1 MHQETL
7 KLVLSAD
14 TSSVTEEFDLK
25 GKRTI
30 QTQLYQET
38 ENTDD
43 NFQIMITDLSDT
55 PLLKKQPIKNLRSR
69 DGGYRDNCPF
79 EVQKDK
85 VKVTITSNQPASIET
100 VFTLVVDVEGSICK

>member
-7 KLVLSAD
+7 KIILPAD
-14 TSSVTEEFDLK
+14 ISSVTEEFDLK
-25 GKRTI
+25 GKKTI
-30 QTQLYQET
+30 QAQLYQET
-38 ENTDD
+38 DNPDD
-43 NFQIMITDLSDT
+43 VFQVIITDMSDT

-85 VKVTITSNQPASIET
+85 VKVTITSNQPASVET
-100 VFTLVVDVEGSICK
+100 VFYLVVDVDGSIVC